1 MNYMVEMFKS
11 MDTATIKSMMSMQG
25 MNISDDQ
32 INMMKNMNPDMLK
45 VIKNMTRSGTGGFR
59 NMAQNYPNTTNYSNN
74 NISNSSPSNQN
85 NPYNNF
91 SNNNISNNPPS
102 NQNNPPNN
110 SQMPPFKGG
119 FPDLKNMDIN
129 SMMKF
134 MQDNPQIMNMM
145 GPQMSQMFGPGAN
158 NEMMMKSMQNI
169 LWIVSLPSK
178 IKAFFTSTRGM
189 MFIML
194 VIVLIVS
201 YYKN

>member
-25 MNISDDQ
+25 MNISDEQ
-32 INMMKNMNPDMLK
+32 INMMKNMNPEM
-45 VIKNMTRSGTGGFR
+45 IKGIGNMNRARGFQNMTG
-59 NMAQNYPNTTNYSNN
+59 NYNTTNQVPTNLNN
-74 NISNSSPSNQN
+74 NITGSNSNQN
-85 NPYNNF
+85 Y
-91 SNNNISNNPPS
+91 
-102 NQNNPPNN
+102 QNNYQNPVPTNQ
-110 SQMPPFKGG
+110 STTTPLKGG

-134 MQDNPQIMNMM
+134 MQENPQIMNMM
-145 GPQMSQMFGPGAN
+145 GPQMSKMFGQGVD

-178 IKAFFTSTRGM
+178 FKAFLTSTRGM
-189 MFIML
+189 MFVML
-194 VIVLIVS
+194 VIVLIVA